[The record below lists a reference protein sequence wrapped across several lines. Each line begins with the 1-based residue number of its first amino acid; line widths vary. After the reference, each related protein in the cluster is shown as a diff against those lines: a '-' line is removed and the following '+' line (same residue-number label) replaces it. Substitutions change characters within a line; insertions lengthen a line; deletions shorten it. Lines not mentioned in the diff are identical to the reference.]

1 MYFILS
7 AHSHVPV
14 DKTFATLPPS
24 LLFSC
29 DRVIIAY
36 KISEL
41 DAFLLYF
48 NKSTNPRNMST
59 STCDGNAPAQEPLS
73 LGSIDTGLVK
83 HYSML
88 IIWFIYAQA

>member
-7 AHSHVPV
+7 SHSHVLV

-48 NKSTNPRNMST
+48 NKSTNPRKYVNKQPVMAMPQLKNP
-59 STCDGNAPAQEPLS
+59 CHRGQF
-73 LGSIDTGLVK
+73 ILV
-83 HYSML
+83 
-88 IIWFIYAQA
+88 W